1 MSESAMIGGGWFWVA
16 LVAWLAIVWLLSEN
30 DYGFFGLVSTIG
42 YCCLLQFVFHVNISG
57 WVLANPWN
65 LMLFL
70 GSYFVTG
77 SLWSFWRWFLFVRD
91 KLEPYNKLK
100 ADWFVDKGLAP
111 VETIPE
117 ELKEEWVKFIEND
130 YTRRDLVRTPLVRQN
145 KSKIMRWIGYW
156 PLSVVTWALNDMVRR
171 FVRMIYDS
179 IHDWLQSIAN
189 RVFSKV
195 KKDLPPDFNYR

>member
-1 MSESAMIGGGWFWVA
+1 MSETLVGGGWFWVA
-16 LVAWLAIVWLLSEN
+16 LVAWLVIVWLLSEN
-30 DYGFFGLVSTIG
+30 DMGFFGLVSTIG

-57 WVLANPWN
+57 WMLANPWN

-70 GSYFVTG
+70 GSYFVAG

-100 ADWFVDKGLAP
+100 SDWFVDKGLTP

-117 ELKEEWVKFIEND
+117 ELKEEWVKFIEKD
-130 YTRRDLVRTPLVRQN
+130 YSRKNLVRTPLVREN